1 VAQENQRRN
10 LPTVCLVRYETQNLI
25 RSTFF
30 SWAIFHSMVG
40 ILPTMSA
47 PYDATS
53 RVQILAKSHNVDPST
68 AQVEHDYVQAV
79 DVSVDAGA
87 FLCRRSESQR
97 LGRSTRTWHCPTAT
111 SPLCPINRAS
121 WTGRWS
127 SSRSTLRSRSRGV
140 QQCCLRAPQA
150 RQAEEGAGAVREV
163 SGCLDRT
170 ARRAAPERGDD
181 VHQYRNRSA
190 PTG

>member
-1 VAQENQRRN
+1 MAQENQRRN

-111 SPLCPINRAS
+111 STVSHQQGKLDRALELFEKYLAFQIARRTTTLLACS
-121 WTGRWS
+121 SSSASRRGRWS
-127 SSRSTLRSRSRGV
+127 CTRSVWLS
-140 QQCCLRAPQA
+140 
-150 RQAEEGAGAVREV
+150 
-163 SGCLDRT
+163 
-170 ARRAAPERGDD
+170 
-181 VHQYRNRSA
+181 
-190 PTG
+190 